1 MATQL
6 IDLGNI
12 RFIWKG
18 DHDPTDT
25 YELND
30 VVRYNNIVWVYINP
44 VPAANIVITNTAYW
58 SRMVEGSEIPPT
70 EGNAGKVLKTD
81 GTLTFWSA
89 SFDTFR
95 IGEDITDFIT
105 AAGLTDV
112 ALGIQGSS
120 TSFVQTALVNT
131 GAGASSSA
139 DFIAYTSNG
148 TNESGWIDMGITNGS
163 FNDPTFSLTG
173 PGDGYVFMSGAIAG
187 VVDVDQYSVAGTSL
201 NLISDGPHGMIAGFI
216 FDLILPVAPTLE
228 GRYTVVSAPSA
239 TQVVVA
245 VPAGYTG
252 GNIALTS
259 VINSQ
264 MNKFT
269 GDGNMVLA
277 TDSTGLVNNIVIA
290 AGGLQSGSEQIIV
303 TPDNGIE
310 VYDEIYVGTGA
321 KAFDENAELTNAAA
335 VFELNGNPYAQL
347 AIHNQSSN
355 SSTDYIAYAD
365 NGEDAAG
372 WIDMGITGS
381 SFSQSTFGITGPNDG
396 YIFMEAPVGTAGAGN
411 LVLAT
416 GANGSEN
423 KIIFAAGGY
432 DSGNEQMSI
441 TPDTNVH
448 IEIATPSTSPTT
460 GALTVVGGVGIQG
473 DVNIQGDIVF
483 GGSGTTL
490 ATTTL
495 SVADP
500 IIRVGSD
507 NVADATDL
515 GVVGEYATANTS
527 ALFTVTNTQ
536 ITDNIA
542 TVTTSAAHG
551 FSAGDVVVIA
561 GVNATYN
568 GTYVIRT
575 AGATTFTFSKTN
587 IDVASASATGTAQ
600 VTGNRK
606 YAGLVRD
613 ASDGV
618 VKFFK
623 DSTVAPTGGVVNFG
637 AAGLA
642 FADIKT
648 AGIEATTLS
657 TSGLITAPGGLTA
670 SGAVSLSGTVDI
682 QEMREQIVD
691 VTLASNV
698 GTLDWTAG
706 NIYYIGT
713 APTAN
718 MTFNVT
724 NVPTTSSK
732 AMTVNVLVTQGS
744 TGYIPTTFQIAGSSQ
759 TIRWTSGSAPT
770 ATNGASKID
779 IFTFTLIRTS
789 GGSWIVLGSYNL
801 NF

>member
-6 IDLGNI
+6 IDLGNL

-70 EGNAGKVLKTD
+70 EGNAGKVLKPD
-81 GTLTFWSA
+81 GTLTFWSD
-89 SFDTFR
+89 SFNNFR
-95 IGEDITDFIT
+95 IGQDITSFIT
-105 AAGLTDV
+105 SATLTDV

-187 VVDVDQYSVAGTSL
+187 VVDVDQYSVAGSNL

-228 GRYTVVSAPSA
+228 GRYVVVSAPSA

-290 AGGLQSGSEQIIV
+290 AGGLTSGNEQIIV

-310 VYDEIYVGTGA
+310 IYDEIFVGTGA
-321 KAFDENAELTNAAA
+321 KAFNTNAELTNAAA

-355 SSTDYIAYAD
+355 SSTDFIAYAD
-365 NGEDAAG
+365 NGDDTSG
-372 WIDMGITGS
+372 WIDMGVTGS
-381 SFSQSTFGITGPNDG
+381 SFSQATFGITGPNDG
-396 YIFMEAPVGTAGAGN
+396 YIFFEAPSGTTGAGN

-423 KIIFAAGGY
+423 KIVFAAGGY
-432 DSGNEQMSI
+432 DSGNEQMVI
-441 TPDTNVH
+441 IPDERVH

-495 SVADP
+495 SVSDP

-515 GVVGEYATANTS
+515 GVVGEYATANS
-527 ALFTVTNTQ
+527 SSLFTVTNTQ
-536 ITDNIA
+536 IANNIA

-551 FSAGDVVVIA
+551 FVQGDVVVID

-568 GTYVIRT
+568 GTYVLRT
-575 AGATTFTFSKTN
+575 AGSTTFTYSKTN
-587 IDVASASATGTAQ
+587 VDVPSASATGTVQ
-600 VTGNRK
+600 RTGSRK

-706 NIYYIGT
+706 NIYYIAA
-713 APTAN
+713 APTGN
-718 MTFNVT
+718 MTFNAT
-724 NVPTTSSK
+724 NVPTTSAK
-732 AMTVNVLVTQGS
+732 AMTINVLVTQGS
-744 TGYIPTTFQIAGSSQ
+744 TGYIPTTFQIAGSNQ
-759 TIRWTSGSAPT
+759 TIRWTNGVAPT
-770 ATNGASKID
+770 GTSGASKID
-779 IFTFTLIRTS
+779 IFTFTLLRTS
-789 GGSWIVLGSYNL
+789 AGSWIVLGSYNL